1 MDKNIVWQYDEF
13 KQIGKDYSSK
23 SEVEVYD
30 SSHADLRDIEAESL
44 RVLDLLEI
52 KESDAIIEF
61 GSGTGTFAVMA
72 SQRCRLVSAV
82 DVSLAM
88 LDHSKEK
95 ASRANVSNIEFHHAG
110 FLSYEHRALPV
121 QVVTTTLAL
130 HHLPD
135 FWKGVVLKRIYNM
148 LSPNGKLYINDV
160 ILSDTNTTENIQA
173 LIEHQAAVG
182 GDFMRE
188 DVEAHF
194 REEFS
199 TYDWVMEGLL
209 VRSGFK
215 IESKSIEGG
224 VLGTYLCS
232 RMQ

>member
-30 SSHADLRDIEAESL
+30 SSHADFRDIEAESL

-52 KESDAIIEF
+52 KESDALIEF

-88 LDHSKEK
+88 LDLSKEK

-135 FWKGVVLKRIYNM
+135 FWKGVALKRIYNM

-160 ILSDTNTTENIQA
+160 ILSDTNITENIQA

-182 GDFMRE
+182 GDFMRK